1 MTQDNKFALFHLLT
15 DLQTANLDYICA
27 LTAVIEHIDE
37 RISAIDTLLRSERS
51 NSEHVPANVQ

>member
-1 MTQDNKFALFHLLT
+1 MTQDKKLALFHLLT

-37 RISAIDTLLRSERS
+37 RISALDTLLRSE
-51 NSEHVPANVQ
+51 SE